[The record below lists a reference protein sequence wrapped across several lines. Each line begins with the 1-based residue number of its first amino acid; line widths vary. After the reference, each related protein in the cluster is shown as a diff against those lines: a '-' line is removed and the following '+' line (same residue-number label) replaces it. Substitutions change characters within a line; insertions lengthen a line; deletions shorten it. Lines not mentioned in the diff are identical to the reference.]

1 MIFDRI
7 ENSDFYE
14 NLGEKWKKVFAF
26 LKSYKGQKL
35 ADRTEID
42 GENIYAIVQQEYATR
57 EENENAWES
66 HQKYADVQYIFEG
79 EELFGIAQSKNLK
92 LLTNYDEE
100 KDVQFYKGTKSENF
114 LSVSSGEFL
123 ILFPQDAHLPA
134 CHPKKGARLNKRIVV
149 KVKL

>member
-92 LLTNYDEE
+92 PLTNYDEE
-100 KDVQFYKGTKSENF
+100 KDVQFYKGTK
-114 LSVSSGEFL
+114 
-123 ILFPQDAHLPA
+123 
-134 CHPKKGARLNKRIVV
+134 
-149 KVKL
+149 